1 MSDAIGRFLEDQ
13 YGMAR
18 NRLGDF
24 SATSP
29 MNRESTNVEDRRG
42 ERMGRLDTLLA
53 NAGDVLMTMK
63 DGFDA
68 VTTPKVDYEQWI
80 ANMQAIGDLLPKDE
94 IAPMPGTVAHRVPF
108 MKRGAS
114 LRAEGGRVNRSPE
127 DRHADQ
133 AWLDEEARQNHA
145 ANPAPVEWG
154 VMPSVAGPF
163 GDALSSFLQSAP
175 SLPFSSMPQDH
186 QRRALQTAA
195 TLLMMGESPI
205 SEMFAQGKADGGATL
220 SPGPEPS
227 GRDKVFDAVY
237 GFLGGKPENRWAA
250 DKITDVATLGGMAP
264 WTAAYDGGKELAQT
278 GRPAS
283 LATAI
288 LPGARVAA
296 PVAKAAEKAVEKG
309 IRAFH
314 GSPHD
319 FDRFDIS
326 RIGTGEGAQAY
337 GSGLYFAENE
347 AVAKSYRDA
356 LKKDAKLNSA
366 TDRFRHIQI
375 DGRPLSEKYDID
387 TAYVDELKQ
396 LIAGGDQNA
405 IKSFLSGKHDR
416 WQGLSSDKTY
426 PFQDY
431 ARDKLRAYEN
441 LIGRIEAGGRLED
454 IGAGRMYEV
463 NINASPD
470 DFLDWDKPL
479 SQQSEK
485 VRAALD
491 GIDRP
496 MFGAWKESGAWPH
509 VKGESLYRDMAGGL
523 TRGATAEGKHGM
535 ASNALREAGIPGIR
549 YLDQGSRG
557 AGDGSRNYV
566 VFDDA
571 IIDIVRKYGIAGLLA
586 AIYGGSSDAEAAIPP
601 K

>member
-13 YGMAR
+13 YGMTR

-42 ERMGRLDTLLA
+42 ETFSKFDSFM
-53 NAGDVLMTMK
+53 NEVNDVVPRIQR
-63 DGFDA
+63 GFKIL
-68 VTTPKVDYEQWI
+68 TTPKVNYEQWL
-80 ANMQAIGDLLPKDE
+80 ADMQAIGDLLPKEE
-94 IAPMPGTVAHRVPF
+94 IAPVPGTVAHSVPF

-133 AWLDEEARQNHA
+133 AWLDEEARQNYA

-163 GDALSSFLQSAP
+163 GDALASFLQSAP

-220 SPGPEPS
+220 SEGPEPT

-237 GFLGGKPENRWAA
+237 GWLGGKPENRWAA

-264 WTAAYDGGKELAQT
+264 WTGAYDGAKELAQT
-278 GRPAS
+278 GRPAA
-283 LATAI
+283 LATAVI
-288 LPGARVAA
+288 PGARVAA

-326 RIGTGEGAQAY
+326 KIGTGEGAQAY
-337 GSGLYFAENE
+337 GHGLYMAENE
-347 AVAKSYRDA
+347 AVARGYRDA
-356 LKKDAKLNSA
+356 LSPTRPAWGLAKEGRYFPADGASYWGVQRLNEKLAGQLPYGSTDVLPHDAIVRALDDVKADASGIKGPNGEKLRRELA
-366 TDRFRHIQI
+366 TV
-375 DGRPLSEKYDID
+375 E
-387 TAYVDELKQ
+387 AV
-396 LIAGGDQNA
+396 
-405 IKSFLSGKHDR
+405 IKSNPDLTFMRQPS
-416 WQGLSSDKTY
+416 T
-426 PFQDY
+426 
-431 ARDKLRAYEN
+431 
-441 LIGRIEAGGRLED
+441 
-454 IGAGRMYEV
+454 GRMYEV
-463 NINASPD
+463 NIKANPE

-479 SQQSEK
+479 SQQPK
-485 VRAALD
+485 AAQAIGRLNLPPEAVD
-491 GIDRP
+491 DLGGDLSVLRNAERPQDAYDTLASLSGIGDV
-496 MFGAWKESGAWPH
+496 SGA
-509 VKGESLYRDMAGGL
+509 SRL
-523 TRGATAEGKHGM
+523 
-535 ASNALREAGIPGIR
+535 LREAGIPGIR

-557 AGDGSRNYV
+557 AGEGSRNYV

-586 AIYGGSSDAEAAIPP
+586 AIYGGSSDAEASIPN